1 MVSENEIKQQIDSYL
16 KDENLELYDLN
27 IVNFPN
33 ISKIEVFIY
42 SVDDV
47 NIDITTRLNKQL
59 NRLIEDLG
67 FEKGSFDMIVS
78 SPGIER
84 KLKSFRHFELSV
96 GELIKVKLFNPINNV
111 YTFEGDL
118 ISIDGKNIVLKT
130 DMTEIKI
137 NISNIKNAKIE
148 FKQFKERVKG

>member
-1 MVSENEIKQQIDSYL
+1 MVSEEEILAAFDLYL
-16 KDENLELYDLN
+16 TEEKLELYDLN
-27 IVNFPN
+27 IANYPA
-33 ISKIEVFIY
+33 ISRVEVFIVSNY
-42 SVDDV
+42 EIDVDL
-47 NIDITTRLNKQL
+47 TSRLNKQL
-59 NRLIEDLG
+59 QRLLENMGI
-67 FEKGSFDMIVS
+67 EKGSYEMIVS

-118 ISIDGKNIVLKT
+118 ISIDEKNIVLKT